1 VLAHLDGYA
10 RIKLRGEFDYPATV
24 QYAEALQE
32 VTDLRDRVVVD
43 LAELT
48 FIDSA
53 GLRFLIVLA
62 NRHEGPLRLDNA
74 PDNVIR
80 VLALTGLSERFDVRT
95 PNA

>member
-1 VLAHLDGYA
+1 
-10 RIKLRGEFDYPATV
+10 
-24 QYAEALQE
+24 
-32 VTDLRDRVVVD
+32 VVD

-74 PDNVIR
+74 PDSIIR